1 MRQDFKRNLFFDG
14 FFFSRTSVGIYITKK
29 KEFQQFSI
37 SHEIQNHQVD
47 PLYLA
52 ISIENLNHCH
62 DNQMMGGGKSKGH
75 TPHNTIHILAQINL
89 HDNEDYLITRKASKM
104 FFLLTLTQKE
114 I

>member
-1 MRQDFKRNLFFDG
+1 
-14 FFFSRTSVGIYITKK
+14 
-29 KEFQQFSI
+29 
-37 SHEIQNHQVD
+37 
-47 PLYLA
+47 
-52 ISIENLNHCH
+52 
-62 DNQMMGGGKSKGH
+62 MMGGGKSKGH